1 MWSTSVALYFFNI
14 YNGEQI
20 RDEIGTEC
28 ADAAAVRLEAAETM
42 RHTFKWRKLEEENAV
57 AMTINVVD
65 ADGKTVMIVT
75 CAATLEPVIG
85 SSLAA

>member
-1 MWSTSVALYFFNI
+1 MWSISLALYFFNI

-28 ADAAAVRLEAAETM
+28 ADVAEVRSEAAETM
-42 RHTFKWRKLEEENAV
+42 RHSFRWRMLEEAPTA

-65 ADGKTVMIVT
+65 ADGKTVMIVS